1 MKLTSFQIINYKSCN
16 NIFLDLEV
24 DNPNILI
31 GINDCGKSTIL
42 NAIGLLLD
50 EKTKF
55 NFFQDDKV
63 KKDLSNSPLKEAE
76 FLDILDNLGLPHLD
90 YSENMCFVFGKFTL
104 EEHDITNDIS
114 THLQWVLDDNATDSF
129 FLCRKFDNSKKS
141 SDYLLLTPTGKT
153 DKGEYFKEKA
163 TALGKIAKE
172 KGADKPENKNGVGR
186 FTSLE
191 LLRSIMNMDTL
202 EFSWCEYKFDKSIF
216 PQYRY
221 LDWNISMEQLTQ
233 FTNDVMQV
241 QIKAELE
248 ATKTFA
254 NERRKEAQ
262 SKINIE
268 LETFTETFLKEL
280 PNIERLKANIYFD
293 VVPKITDLVINKK
306 NGIGDIHIESQGEG
320 IKRQIWFQL
329 IKWNALNAI
338 QSEEKNKRFFWCF
351 DEPETHLY
359 PTAQRDFYNTIKQTT
374 SANVQSVISTHST
387 IFVDKTIL
395 KSINKVDLNNGITSI
410 SKCSSIDDIFESLRL
425 KNSDFLFFDK
435 FIVVEGDTEESLIP
449 HCFKLVTGFNIE
461 DLNIKIINLGGKDKV
476 AQNATILEGILGE
489 FKKTEN
495 TIFYIL
501 DNDASFKLSK
511 VQKDKYLP
519 TFIGKQDIE
528 DSISSHVWLEILE
541 NRLEEN
547 LRLSLD
553 EIDAIKASIKTDAE
567 EDSKKKFYPALIQSV
582 RKKMIGLQRD
592 DFHAIDDALISKG
605 LESGNMIASF
615 LRDKNALPQNLIEV
629 CERIQASS

>member
-1 MKLTSFQIINYKSCN
+1 MKLSSFQIVNYKSCN
-16 NIFLDLEV
+16 NIFLDLEI

-31 GINDCGKSTIL
+31 GINDCGKSTVL

-50 EKTKF
+50 DKSKF
-55 NFFQDDKV
+55 NFFQDDKI
-63 KKDLSNSPLKEAE
+63 KKDLSNSPLEEAE
-76 FLDILDNLGLPHLD
+76 FLTILDMLGVPHME
-90 YSENMCFVFGKFTL
+90 YSENACFIFGKFTL
-104 EEHDITNDIS
+104 EEHDLTDEIS
-114 THLQWVLDDNATDSF
+114 THLQWVLDDDKNDSF
-129 FLCRKFDNSKKS
+129 FLCRKFDNSEKS
-141 SDYLLLTPTGKT
+141 SQYLLLTPIGRI

-202 EFSWCEYKFDKSIF
+202 ELSWCDYKFDKNIF

-221 LDWNISMEQLTQ
+221 LDWHISMEQLTQ
-233 FTNDVMQV
+233 FTNDVMQI
-241 QIKAELE
+241 QIKSDLDA
-248 ATKTFA
+248 AKVFA

-262 SKINIE
+262 VKINNE
-268 LETFTETFLKEL
+268 LETFTETYLKEL

-306 NGIGDIHIESQGEG
+306 NGVGDIHIDSQGEG

-338 QSEEKNKRFFWCF
+338 QSQEKNKRFFWCF

-395 KSINKVDLNNGITSI
+395 KSINKVDLIDGVTSI
-410 SKCSSIDDIFESLRL
+410 SKCNSIDDIFESLRL
-425 KNSDFLFFDK
+425 RNSDFLFFDK

-449 HCFKLVTGFNIE
+449 HCFKLITGFAIE

-501 DNDASFKLSK
+501 DNDASFKLSQA
-511 VQKDKYLP
+511 QKEKYLP
-519 TFIGKQDIE
+519 TFVGKQDIE
-528 DSISSHVWLEILE
+528 DSISSTVWLEIIE
-541 NRLEEN
+541 NQLEED
-547 LRLSLD
+547 LRLTLE
-553 EIDAIKASIKTDAE
+553 EIEAIKSTIRIDAE

-582 RKKMIGLQRD
+582 RKKMISLQRD
-592 DFHAIDDALISKG
+592 DFHTIDDALISKG
-605 LESGNMIASF
+605 LESGNMIAKF
-615 LRDKNALPQNLIEV
+615 LKDKEMLPKNLIEI
-629 CERIQASS
+629 CDKIKASC

>member
-16 NIFLDLEV
+16 DIFIDLEI
-24 DNPNILI
+24 DNPNILV
-31 GINDCGKSTIL
+31 GINDCGKSTVL

-50 EKTKF
+50 DKAKF
-55 NFFQDDKV
+55 NFFQDDRI
-63 KKDLSNSPLKEAE
+63 KKDLSNSPLDEAS
-76 FLDILDNLGLPHLD
+76 FFSCLDNLGVPHLE
-90 YSENMCFVFGKFTL
+90 YSENSCFVFGKFTL
-104 EEHDITNDIS
+104 EEHDLTDDIS
-114 THLQWVLDDNATDSF
+114 THLQWVLDDDTNDSF
-129 FLCRKFDNSKKS
+129 FLCRKFDNSQKS
-141 SDYLLLTPTGKT
+141 SQYLLLTPIGKNDT
-153 DKGEYFKEKA
+153 GEYFKEKA

-191 LLRSIMNMDTL
+191 LLRSIMNMDKL
-202 EFSWCEYKFDKSIF
+202 ELSWCDYKFDKNIF

-221 LDWNISMEQLTQ
+221 LDWQISMEQLTQ

-241 QIKAELE
+241 QIKADLD
-248 ATKTFA
+248 AAKVFA
-254 NERRKEAQ
+254 NERRKNAQ
-262 SKINIE
+262 TKINSE
-268 LETFTETFLKEL
+268 LEIFTETYLKEL

-306 NGIGDIHIESQGEG
+306 NGVGDIHIDSQGEG

-387 IFVDKTIL
+387 IFVDKTII
-395 KSINKVDLNNGITSI
+395 KSINKVDLIDGVTSI
-410 SKCSSIDDIFESLRL
+410 SKCNSVDDIFESLRL

-449 HCFKLVTGFNIE
+449 YCFKLVTGFAIE

-495 TIFYIL
+495 IIFYIL
-501 DNDASFKLSK
+501 DNDASFKLSQ
-511 VQKDKYLP
+511 VQKDKYSP
-519 TFIGKQDIE
+519 TFVGKQDIE
-528 DSISSHVWLEILE
+528 DSISSQVWYEIIENQLETD
-541 NRLEEN
+541 
-547 LRLSLD
+547 LRLSIE
-553 EIDAIKASIKTDAE
+553 EIDAIKNAIKNNAE
-567 EDSKKKFYPALIQSV
+567 EDSKKKFYPALIQAV
-582 RKKMIGLQRD
+582 RKKMIALGRD
-592 DFHAIDDALISKG
+592 DFHTIDDALISKG
-605 LESGNMIASF
+605 FESGNMIAKF
-615 LRDKNALPQNLIEV
+615 LKDKEALPQNLIDICNKIKV
-629 CERIQASS
+629 SS